1 MSDHPPLQW
10 KTHAGLGDYDEY
22 YAKIA
27 EKKKFNRVKKRYFQS
42 LYYGGTGEASNPKRK
57 KSSSSEEDHEEL
69 KTKYQKKSTAASKEP
84 IFSIPP
90 FPQRKKAT
98 ATKTSVQESGRS
110 LQVHCSAS
118 EDENE
123 IPDLEVETEEP
134 KKSTEASTESK
145 VSFPQRK
152 KDTARKTSGQESVNG
167 RSLQVQCSPANDTL
181 REQLKQATFN
191 SKSASNSSLKSIKK
205 DSERFTLSSTKQT
218 TSNSKSASNS
228 SLKSNKKD
236 SKEFTLPATK
246 HTPSRT
252 RAPRTQSEVTTPRR
266 PPQGINVNGS
276 NSVFTLPSTESKSKS
291 LVDRQYEKRIAELE
305 GANAKLKNR
314 EEELLKENA
323 KMSSSY
329 EKVKSIRM
337 LLAAKV
343 KVANPEEDQ
352 EELCNLSL

>member
-1 MSDHPPLQW
+1 M
-10 KTHAGLGDYDEY
+10 
-22 YAKIA
+22 
-27 EKKKFNRVKKRYFQS
+27 
-42 LYYGGTGEASNPKRK
+42 
-57 KSSSSEEDHEEL
+57 
-69 KTKYQKKSTAASKEP
+69 
-84 IFSIPP
+84 
-90 FPQRKKAT
+90 
-98 ATKTSVQESGRS
+98 
-110 LQVHCSAS
+110 
-118 EDENE
+118 
-123 IPDLEVETEEP
+123 
-134 KKSTEASTESK
+134 
-145 VSFPQRK
+145 
-152 KDTARKTSGQESVNG
+152 
-167 RSLQVQCSPANDTL
+167 QVQCSPANDTL

-228 SLKSNKKD
+228 SLKSNKNG

-352 EELCNLSL
+352 EELCNLSLGQLVCRYESVVVPLTTSSSNKKEIERLTKKVEKLEAKKKSLRGKLVAAKTGNDLQSMKEDIIKAVNKDCGDTKKFQDEIASMKETISELKIKKKIQYEMNEAQWSQESKLKKILGMPEESPLYMVVEKVKEMKETLSGLYEENGVFNEYL